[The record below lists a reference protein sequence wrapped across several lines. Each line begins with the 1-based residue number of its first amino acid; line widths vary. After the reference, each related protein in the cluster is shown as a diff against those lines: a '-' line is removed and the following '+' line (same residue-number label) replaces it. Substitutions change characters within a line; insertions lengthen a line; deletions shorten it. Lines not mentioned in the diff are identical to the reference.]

1 MGSNLGTGVLRLG
14 RHALFHFRSH
24 LLGAMIETPKPVR
37 IKTNNVG
44 RVIGDLS
51 LAEHPPVRVVGID
64 DSMSVV
70 A

>member
-1 MGSNLGTGVLRLG
+1 
-14 RHALFHFRSH
+14 
-24 LLGAMIETPKPVR
+24 MIETPKPVR

-51 LAEHPPVRVVGID
+51 LAEDRPVRVVGFD
-64 DSMSVV
+64 DSMSIL